1 MAQRERVRPG
11 EPPPE
16 RQDVGRPVPQALA
29 VLPEERAPQPLEL
42 GRLPERRGEL
52 QVQEERPELQ
62 VVAQRQCPPQ
72 PVAVRPPAPQVSQ
85 RASRPSSRLPLPL
98 PQQLLRPLP
107 RGNACAPIPHAR
119 YRENSSASS
128 SP

>member
-29 VLPEERAPQPLEL
+29 VLPPARWAPQPLEL

-52 QVQEERPELQ
+52 PLEEEYPELQ
-62 VVAQRQCPPQ
+62 AVARRQCQPQ
-72 PVAVRPPAPQVSQ
+72 PVAVQRSAPQALEQ
-85 RASRPSSRLPLPL
+85 A
-98 PQQLLRPLP
+98 
-107 RGNACAPIPHAR
+107 
-119 YRENSSASS
+119 
-128 SP
+128 